1 MSKLFEK
8 IRVLR
13 LYALDLWMEADSK
26 QVYIV
31 DGGRVTAYSSRFV
44 L

>member
-1 MSKLFEK
+1 M
-8 IRVLR
+8 
-13 LYALDLWMEADSK
+13 LYSLDLWMEADSK

-31 DGGRVTAYSSRFV
+31 ESGQVTAYSSRFV